1 MLGIGSKNDQTV
13 SNNFAQPTSSTPSNS
28 GLYYQAQAQRDATVT
43 PATTESASLA
53 RDIKE
58 GVLNGFIGE
67 STVFKGE
74 AQFEGRLRVDG
85 HFSGHVSSENGTLI
99 VGTSGQ
105 IDANIEVAVAQVNGA
120 VNGDI
125 VATERIEMGRDAR
138 VNGNIQ
144 TPSLVIQ
151 QGAIF
156 EGACRMMKPR
166 EMRDRHRE
174 RDDKAGSEAPAVDN
188 KGAWST
194 TALTAA

>member
-13 SNNFAQPTSSTPSNS
+13 NNNFAQPTSSTPSNS
-28 GLYYQAQAQRDATVT
+28 LYYQAQVQRDATVT

-58 GVLNGFIGE
+58 GVLNGFIGH

-74 AQFEGRLRVDG
+74 AQFKGMLRVDG
-85 HFSGHVSSENGTLI
+85 HLSGHVCSENGTLI

-105 IDANIEVAVAQVNGA
+105 IDANIEVAVAQVNGT

-125 VATERIEMGRDAR
+125 VATERIEMGRDAK

-144 TPSLVIQ
+144 TPALVIQ

-156 EGACRMMKPR
+156 EGGCRMIKPR
-166 EMRDRHRE
+166 ETRVGHRG
-174 RDDKAGSEAPAVDN
+174 RDDRAASETPVVDN
-188 KGAWST
+188 QGAWN